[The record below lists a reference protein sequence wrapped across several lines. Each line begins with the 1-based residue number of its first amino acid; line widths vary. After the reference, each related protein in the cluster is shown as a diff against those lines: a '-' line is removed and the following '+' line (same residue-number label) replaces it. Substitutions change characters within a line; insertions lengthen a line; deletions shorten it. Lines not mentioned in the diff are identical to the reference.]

1 MNLALPYTASATD
14 ASDILISA
22 PDAAHMSLDACFQ
35 NRFRSVLIGKS
46 LGFIQKAGR
55 SMHGLSSIVD
65 NNKLFKSHA
74 PTKERG
80 KHSLSLGL
88 VAKILGTNSN
98 PKPSNNQYS

>member
-1 MNLALPYTASATD
+1 MNIALPYTASATD
-14 ASDILISA
+14 VSDILISA
-22 PDAAHMSLDACFQ
+22 PDAAHMSLDACFK
-35 NRFRSVLIGKS
+35 NRVRSVLIGKS

-55 SMHGLSSIVD
+55 CMHDLSPIVD

-74 PTKERG
+74 PTKVRG
-80 KHSLSLGL
+80 EHSQNLGL